1 MHKTTHPCG
10 ATLSQPPPP
19 KNDVV
24 SIPIPIIP
32 SLQLY
37 RNNHDSHRNRNR
49 LLSSPLMLTTT
60 VTAAASSW
68 LRNRRIRYLFLFLC
82 SPLLLVLLVVSL
94 PFLCAAEVCLRGRFW
109 RKLFR
114 DSEDGNDRLRWCEEG
129 CCNGEED
136 KGLLHRYLEDQLFLV
151 GSMYDCGNKSDE
163 DQQEQEDDSR
173 RIQDIENLG
182 SSSRIP
188 LLR

>member
-10 ATLSQPPPP
+10 ATHPPPQ
-19 KNDVV
+19 NDVV

-32 SLQLY
+32 SLQPY
-37 RNNHDSHRNRNR
+37 RNNHDPLHHRNR
-49 LLSSPLMLTTT
+49 LISQPFIVTTT
-60 VTAAASSW
+60 VTAAVSSW
-68 LRNRRIRYLFLFLC
+68 LRNRRIRYLFLFLF
-82 SPLLLVLLVVSL
+82 SPLLLVLLLISL

-114 DSEDGNDRLRWCEEG
+114 DSEDGSDRLRWCDEG
-129 CCNGEED
+129 CCGGEEE

-151 GSMYDCGNKSDE
+151 GSMYDCGNKNDE
-163 DQQEQEDDSR
+163 DEQEEEYDSR